1 MQDTLNSQGDEAQTS
16 SPGLGAGRL
25 RELMDEY
32 EALQEH
38 VFRTFLLELHA
49 RELIT
54 AADLRP
60 QPQDS
65 LRDNR
70 PSESRWSRRTRDSLR
85 RRVFGLVSE
94 CFDEQTVRELIEQVQ
109 RRESSHCLEDLAE
122 RPDSS
127 LDQIR
132 RALAEVV
139 GLVDQR
145 VLTQQQRI
153 ATRVALLRR
162 FFSDDL
168 EYLRVAREQISLSRL
183 QPQFDRM
190 IHSRAVGG
198 RVGGKAAGQLLA
210 AAIIANEM
218 ETADPELRG
227 RITTPPSW
235 FITADVNEDFV
246 DYNRLQDFRAYK
258 YKPIHELRHQL
269 PVVTQIFCNSN
280 FPPHVHA
287 QLERMLIEIGPE
299 PIIVRSSSLL
309 EDSFG
314 GAFSGMYKSIFL
326 GNQGPLVDRLEALCA
341 AIAEVYASM
350 LGPDPIAYRS
360 THNLLEYDESM
371 GIMVQ
376 RVVGHRHGRWFFPLM
391 AGVGF
396 SVNDYLWTE
405 KLNRED
411 GVLRLVVGLGS
422 RAVDRMPD
430 DYPRLVGLTNP
441 RLRPES
447 TVSQIR
453 RYSQQHVD
461 LIDLE
466 RDCFDTVPL
475 EQLLVPPLPEGLE
488 LALSVDAG
496 GYLREW
502 RPGDPPPEAK
512 QVCLTFDTLCH
523 KHEMLPLLRRV
534 LAQLQSAY
542 GCPVD
547 LEFAWDRDCL
557 HLLQCRPLA
566 RYAEGI
572 KVELPEEVAEESLL
586 FETHGRFPMAWL
598 SNIDWVIWLDDRA
611 WEKASASER
620 EALTRIVATLNDTF
634 AQDCYILAGPG
645 RWGSSNADLGVPVA
659 YNDICHA
666 AALIEIAREDDDYA
680 PEVSYGT
687 HFYQDLVEDGIY
699 CVPLF
704 LQHEDVVL
712 RERQLL
718 RARNCLADLIP
729 DAGRLVH
736 FMRVIDVRSLNR
748 GPLLLALDAEQSRG
762 MCWFGDA

>member
-1 MQDTLNSQGDEAQTS
+1 MSDAVIQDTSDNRKQTS
-16 SPGLGAGRL
+16 GLGVARL
-25 RELMDEY
+25 RELMDEF
-32 EALQEH
+32 ESLQEH

-85 RRVFGLVSE
+85 RRVFGLVAES
-94 CFDEQTVRELIEQVQ
+94 FDEETVRKLIEQVQ

-127 LDQIR
+127 LSQIR
-132 RALAEVV
+132 RALSEVV
-139 GLVDQR
+139 SLVDQR

-153 ATRVALLRR
+153 ATRVSLLRR

-168 EYLRVAREQISLSRL
+168 HYLRVAREQISLSRL
-183 QPQFDRM
+183 QPQFERM
-190 IHSRAVGG
+190 IHSRTVGG

-210 AAIIANEM
+210 AAII
-218 ETADPELRG
+218 DHELEEARPALKE
-227 RITTPPSW
+227 RVTTPPSW
-235 FITADVNEDFV
+235 FLTADVNEDFV
-246 DYNRLQDFRAYK
+246 NYNRLQDFRAYK

-280 FPPHVHA
+280 FPPHVQA

-326 GNQGPLVDRLEALCA
+326 GNQGALVDRLEALCS

-360 THNLLEYDESM
+360 AHRLLEYDESM

-376 RVVGHRHGRWFFPLM
+376 RVVGHKHGRWFFPLM

-396 SVNDYLWTE
+396 SVNDFLWTD
-405 KLNRED
+405 KLKRED
-411 GVLRLVVGLGS
+411 GVLRLVLGLGS

-430 DYPRLVGLTNP
+430 DYPRLVGLSDP

-447 TVSQIR
+447 TVAQIR
-453 RYSQQHVD
+453 RYSQHHVD

-475 EQLLVPPLPEGLE
+475 AQLLSSPAPEGLE
-488 LALSVDAG
+488 LALSVDEG
-496 GYLREW
+496 GYLRDW
-502 RPGDPPPEAK
+502 KRGDGLPTAERA
-512 QVCLTFDTLCH
+512 CLTFNALCH
-523 KHEMLPLLRRV
+523 SDRLLPLLKRV
-534 LAQLQSAY
+534 LAKLQQAY

-547 LEFAWDRDCL
+547 LEFAWDQGCL

-572 KVELPEEVAEESLL
+572 KVQLPEEVPQDKLL
-586 FETHGRFPMAWL
+586 FETRGRFPMAWL
-598 SNIDWVIWLDDRA
+598 RNIDWLIWLDDRA
-611 WEKASASER
+611 WEKASSSER
-620 EALTRIVATLNDTF
+620 EGLRQIVARLNDML
-634 AQDCYILAGPG
+634 ADDCFVLAGPG
-645 RWGSSNADLGVPVA
+645 RWGSSNPDLGVPVA

-666 AALIEIAREDDDYA
+666 AALIEIAREEDDYA

-699 CVPLF
+699 CVPLR
-704 LQHEDVVL
+704 LQQEEVVL
-712 RERQLL
+712 QERLLL
-718 RARNCLADLIP
+718 RAKNSLPDLLS
-729 DAGRLVH
+729 DVGRLAH
-736 FMRVIDVRSLNR
+736 FLRVVDVRSLNR
-748 GPLLLALDAEQSRG
+748 GPLQLALDAESSRG
-762 MCWFGDA
+762 LCWWG